1 MRQKCNKLE
10 AKIVKLETKQN
21 SLAQYG
27 RRNNTVISGIPD
39 SIDDNNLEN
48 TAISMVSNI
57 NVNIEENDIK
67 LCHRFGKPDATSKS
81 KKTIV
86 RFVNRKNCNKIF
98 ENKKKLN
105 ENNNGKHNFREGTK
119 IFVSES
125 LTPMNE
131 SIAFNCRKLKR
142 KKIIIHSCYS
152 RNGIINIERTDKRRP
167 VKVFHME
174 RLVNLFSDF
183 DSEAGEMYLDTSQDT
198 DTSVHSTY

>member
-1 MRQKCNKLE
+1 MSE
-10 AKIVKLETKQN
+10 
-21 SLAQYG
+21 
-27 RRNNTVISGIPD
+27 
-39 SIDDNNLEN
+39 
-48 TAISMVSNI
+48 I
-57 NVNIEENDIK
+57 NVSIEENDIEA
-67 LCHRFGKPDATSKS
+67 CHRFGKPDVTSKS

-86 RFVNRKNCNKIF
+86 RFANRKNCNKIF
-98 ENKKKLN
+98 ENKKKLAKL
-105 ENNNGKHNFREGTK
+105 NNQKHNFREGTN
-119 IFVSES
+119 IFVTES